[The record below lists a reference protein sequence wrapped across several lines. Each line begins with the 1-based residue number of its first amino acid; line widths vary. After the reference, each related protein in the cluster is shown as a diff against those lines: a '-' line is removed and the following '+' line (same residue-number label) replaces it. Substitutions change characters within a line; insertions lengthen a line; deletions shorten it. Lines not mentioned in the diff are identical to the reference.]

1 MSWGNG
7 SSGSGGGGGWPPDA
21 GSGGD
26 RFGQLRGRLAREG
39 ARLRRRALR
48 LWWGRAEPDPLEGTA
63 APDDPPLDS
72 ASAGG
77 HVRPGSLRSR
87 LLWSFVGVAA
97 LAALIVGVVT
107 LSLVRLASINGLEQ
121 QLHDQAEAAS
131 VTIGSGP
138 APCMTLAALRAVQTE
153 LYLVGTDG
161 S

>member
-39 ARLRRRALR
+39 ARLRRRALRLWRRALR

-87 LLWSFVGVAA
+87 LLWSFV
-97 LAALIVGVVT
+97 
-107 LSLVRLASINGLEQ
+107 
-121 QLHDQAEAAS
+121 
-131 VTIGSGP
+131 
-138 APCMTLAALRAVQTE
+138 
-153 LYLVGTDG
+153 
-161 S
+161 